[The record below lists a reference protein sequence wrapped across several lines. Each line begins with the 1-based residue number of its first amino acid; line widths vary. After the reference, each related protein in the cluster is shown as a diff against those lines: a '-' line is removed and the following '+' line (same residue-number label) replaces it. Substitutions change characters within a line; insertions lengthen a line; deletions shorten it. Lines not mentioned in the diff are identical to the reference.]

1 MSHTALKVPGM
12 NASPRRH
19 DITIR
24 VANESSSHPDPAAFA
39 AAADRAAAARDASV
53 VSAHTADEII
63 CVVSVPA
70 ASGAEAVSAAVAVV
84 ADALRAGIRV
94 PSPSQ

>member
-1 MSHTALKVPGM
+1 M
-12 NASPRRH
+12 NVSPRRH

-24 VANESSSHPDPAAFA
+24 VAKESGSHPDPATFA

-63 CVVSVPA
+63 CLVSAPA
-70 ASGAEAVSAAVAVV
+70 ASGAEAAYC
-84 ADALRAGIRV
+84 AG
-94 PSPSQ
+94 